1 MESNRKRKGFTK
13 GKLMVFY
20 RSPPKPSSNVQY
32 TSKLKPSQ
40 TSPAAASVGYVNQDY
55 MIAPQK
61 QVVSFMVPAADYHRE
76 KLSQFDK
83 FFGVAGDVSVDTKA
97 TRYISSVQ
105 ERFKL
110 ERVNSERKQQLED
123 EL

>member
-20 RSPPKPSSNVQY
+20 RSPPKPSSNVPY

-40 TSPAAASVGYVNQDY
+40 TSPAAASVGYASQDY

-76 KLSQFDK
+76 RLSQFDK
-83 FFGVAGDVSVDTKA
+83 FFGALGDVSVDTKA

>member
-13 GKLMVFY
+13 GKLMLFY
-20 RSPPKPSSNVQY
+20 CSSPKPSSNVQY
-32 TSKLKPSQ
+32 SSKVKPSQ
-40 TSPAAASVGYVNQDY
+40 TSPTTASVGYVNHDY

-61 QVVSFMVPAADYHRE
+61 QKVSFIVPAADNHRD

-83 FFGVAGDVSVDTKA
+83 FFGVVGDVSVDTKA
-97 TRYISSVQ
+97 TSYISSVQ

-110 ERVNSERKQQLED
+110 ERINSERKQLED
-123 EL
+123 KL

>member
-13 GKLMVFY
+13 LMLFY
-20 RSPPKPSSNVQY
+20 HRSPPKPSSNVQY
-32 TSKLKPSQ
+32 GSK
-40 TSPAAASVGYVNQDY
+40 
-55 MIAPQK
+55 K
-61 QVVSFMVPAADYHRE
+61 QVVSFMVPASDYHRE

-83 FFGVAGDVSVDTKA
+83 FFGVVGDVSVDTKA

-110 ERVNSERKQQLED
+110 ERINSERKQQLED

>member
-13 GKLMVFY
+13 GKLMLFY
-20 RSPPKPSSNVQY
+20 RSSPKPSSNVQY
-32 TSKLKPSQ
+32 SSKVKPSQ
-40 TSPAAASVGYVNQDY
+40 TSLTAASVGYVNHD

-61 QVVSFMVPAADYHRE
+61 QVVSFIVPAADNHRD

-83 FFGVAGDVSVDTKA
+83 FFGVVGDVSVDTKA
-97 TRYISSVQ
+97 TSYISSVQ

-110 ERVNSERKQQLED
+110 ERINSERKQLED
-123 EL
+123 KM

>member
-20 RSPPKPSSNVQY
+20 RSPPKPSSNVPY

-40 TSPAAASVGYVNQDY
+40 TSPAAASVGYASQDY

-76 KLSQFDK
+76 RLSQFDK
-83 FFGVAGDVSVDTKA
+83 FFGVAGDVSVDSKA